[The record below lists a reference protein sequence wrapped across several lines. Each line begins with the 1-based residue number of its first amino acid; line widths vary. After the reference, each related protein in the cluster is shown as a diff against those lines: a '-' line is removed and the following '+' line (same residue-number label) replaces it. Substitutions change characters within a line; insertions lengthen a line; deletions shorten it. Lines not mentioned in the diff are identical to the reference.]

1 MVVKLKMLGVDMD
14 WFFSEGKSNL
24 KIKEPSPEYVYKKD
38 YEELYEEHKRLLEKI
53 GSLLLIIIFLEIL
66 TKNQSLQ

>member
-1 MVVKLKMLGVDMD
+1 MVVKLKKLGVDMD

-53 GSLLLIIIFLEIL
+53 GSY
-66 TKNQSLQ
+66 S